1 MRRKRVASD
10 CGGAQVAKPT
20 LLVFSRNANHRP
32 ENQPRQ
38 ALDARRDN
46 WALGLLGLWPPNPNP
61 PSYFG
66 IVLRGDGVASVSLRR
81 GKGDGC
87 WVPRDAC
94 LSNGSGD
101 SDGNGTATRRRG
113 GDAPSPSSPP
123 FPICARRL
131 RSRNTNYSGESVL
144 GLEYRQPKHTHLWYS
159 HLDVAQCGL
168 SAARTE
174 LAGAG

>member
-1 MRRKRVASD
+1 M
-10 CGGAQVAKPT
+10 
-20 LLVFSRNANHRP
+20 
-32 ENQPRQ
+32 
-38 ALDARRDN
+38 
-46 WALGLLGLWPPNPNP
+46 
-61 PSYFG
+61 
-66 IVLRGDGVASVSLRR
+66 
-81 GKGDGC
+81 
-87 WVPRDAC
+87 PRDAC

-159 HLDVAQCGL
+159 HLDVGH
-168 SAARTE
+168 SAA
-174 LAGAG
+174 